1 MKEKKETGPSSAP
14 TNASAKAEAGSRD
27 EKMSLRE
34 KFVAARHAFFIRLSA
49 RANQGATPYVLSML
63 LIAVGFILV
72 YMSPRSIPAFLV
84 FAFGAASPYFLKMRV
99 PAKLALAVLVAVI
112 LVPVLGARN
121 IFYLEVIFQIAVF
134 SALALGLNIVVGFSG
149 LLNFGY
155 MAFYAVGAYLWGFF
169 GSQQPFLLKE
179 IPGTAPP
186 GTPFLLAPDWFYLFI
201 FLGIIVAAIVGL
213 ILGLPVLRVRGDY
226 LAIITLGFGE
236 IVRQLV
242 NNLDKPLNLTNGPQ
256 GISPIQRPSLPEG
269 VITFFNK
276 VFEPMVGRPVTVNQF
291 YNILFYLIALIVV
304 IVVIIVTYRL
314 DNSKV
319 GRAWTAIRED
329 ELAAGA
335 MGIPANRLK
344 LGAFAVGASFAGAMG
359 VLFAASRTFVSP
371 ESFNFLQSVGVL
383 TMVILGGI
391 GSIPGVIVGAGVVI
405 ILNLQVLQSFSLYL
419 SRLRQS
425 DAIIPIINFA
435 WKNLSNQLDPSKY
448 QRLVFGIILIL
459 MMIYRPAGLLPAKR
473 RKRDFV
479 PDESLTSRDPHTPE
493 ADGKSAITG
502 DSVIS
507 GDSGN
512 SRGREDGRG

>member
-1 MKEKKETGPSSAP
+1 MKEAFKTGLGRLRGAVNRGAAP
-14 TNASAKAEAGSRD
+14 YI
-27 EKMSLRE
+27 
-34 KFVAARHAFFIRLSA
+34 VAASLTVLGFF
-49 RANQGATPYVLSML
+49 
-63 LIAVGFILV
+63 LV
-72 YMSPRSIPAFLV
+72 YTNPRSIPAFLV
-84 FAFGAASPYFLKMRV
+84 FAIAAASPYFLDMKKPV
-99 PAKLALAVLVAVI
+99 KLLFAVLVAVV

-169 GSQQPFLLKE
+169 GSQQAFLLKE

-201 FLGIIVAAIVGL
+201 FLGIIAATVVGL
-213 ILGLPVLRVRGDY
+213 VLGLPVLRVRGDY

-236 IVRQLV
+236 IVRQLA

-256 GISPIQRPSLPEG
+256 GITPIQRPSLTPGTIE
-269 VITFFNK
+269 FFNRI
-276 VFEPMVGRPVTVNQF
+276 FEPFVGKPVTANQF
-291 YNILFYLIALIVV
+291 YNILFYLIALAVVLVV
-304 IVVIIVTYRL
+304 ILVTWRL
-314 DNSKV
+314 DDSKI

-329 ELAAGA
+329 ELAARA

-359 VLFAASRTFVSP
+359 VIFAASRTFV
-371 ESFNFLQSVGVL
+371 QSVGVL

-391 GSIPGVIVGAGVVI
+391 GSIPGVVVGSTVVI

-425 DAIIPIINFA
+425 EAVIPVINFA

-459 MMIYRPAGLLPAKR
+459 MMIYRPAGILPAAR
-473 RKRDFV
+473 RKRELDKGGSEDTNGAPGASFDDRGAQPTV
-479 PDESLTSRDPHTPE
+479 PENSDARD
-493 ADGKSAITG
+493 
-502 DSVIS
+502 
-507 GDSGN
+507 
-512 SRGREDGRG
+512 